1 MYSLARHYVTKI
13 EPFTAIAFDR
23 TATVFYTAKKHT
35 VRMYNQTFEKMNEWI
50 VSGTVQNIFVLNGK
64 VVLLTTETPYSNE
77 LKAQSIQIFDP
88 ATDKGL

>member
-1 MYSLARHYVTKI
+1 MKEIWKYFLFRMVSLRS
-13 EPFTAIAFDR
+13 
-23 TATVFYTAKKHT
+23 
-35 VRMYNQTFEKMNEWI
+35 I